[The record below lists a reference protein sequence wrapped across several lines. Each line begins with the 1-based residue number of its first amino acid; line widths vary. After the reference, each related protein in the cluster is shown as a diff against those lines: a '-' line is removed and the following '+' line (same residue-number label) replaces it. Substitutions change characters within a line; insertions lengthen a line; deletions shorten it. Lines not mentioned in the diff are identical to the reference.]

1 MTFGFRHATPHP
13 VRLFDLQSVGKAER
27 CHGAASTHLSGV
39 LFPESS
45 FKGAFVVIGVEQVM
59 VGVSARTQ

>member
-1 MTFGFRHATPHP
+1 

-27 CHGAASTHLSGV
+27 CHGAASTHFSGV